1 MDFITTD
8 ADKLYNQIITSLEN
22 SVGESLYP
30 GDERRLFAEG
40 LVAVFVAMF
49 NAMNDAAKQKM
60 LRYAR
65 GEVLDAL
72 GERVGVERIPATKAT
87 TTIRFNVN
95 SAFGSNIVI
104 PQGTRVTGD
113 SKRYFATVAAAIL
126 LAGETHVDVE
136 TESVGEGTEYNEISA
151 GMINTMVDPIAYIDN
166 VENITITAGGTDEE
180 SDDSLRTRILAAPS
194 KLSTAGPIKSY
205 RYWAMTA
212 DSTISDVVVTSEQQ
226 TLIRTL
232 DVNGRK
238 AYKGGS
244 LLLLDTLVVYLSD
257 GTTAAVK
264 GSDYTVDYTD
274 DLMTITLMAGGRLA
288 DATQIKVSVDTTNA
302 GTVRIIPI
310 CEGGEIP
317 DEEILQK
324 VYDVCNADDIRP
336 MTDTVK
342 VEPPTVRKYDIN
354 LTYYTLAEDE
364 SACIETIESD
374 GGAIAQY
381 TKWQSGAIGRDI
393 NPDKLRALILKPDG
407 ENAVGAYRVAITS
420 PTFAELDETT
430 IAQFSGTMTVKH
442 EVVKE

>member
-166 VENITITAGGTDEE
+166 V
-180 SDDSLRTRILAAPS
+180 
-194 KLSTAGPIKSY
+194 
-205 RYWAMTA
+205 
-212 DSTISDVVVTSEQQ
+212 V
-226 TLIRTL
+226 
-232 DVNGRK
+232 
-238 AYKGGS
+238 
-244 LLLLDTLVVYLSD
+244 
-257 GTTAAVK
+257 
-264 GSDYTVDYTD
+264 
-274 DLMTITLMAGGRLA
+274 
-288 DATQIKVSVDTTNA
+288 
-302 GTVRIIPI
+302 
-310 CEGGEIP
+310 
-317 DEEILQK
+317 
-324 VYDVCNADDIRP
+324 
-336 MTDTVK
+336 
-342 VEPPTVRKYDIN
+342 
-354 LTYYTLAEDE
+354 
-364 SACIETIESD
+364 
-374 GGAIAQY
+374 
-381 TKWQSGAIGRDI
+381 
-393 NPDKLRALILKPDG
+393 
-407 ENAVGAYRVAITS
+407 
-420 PTFAELDETT
+420 
-430 IAQFSGTMTVKH
+430 
-442 EVVKE
+442 